1 MNYELIAC
9 KELKK
14 NLKEIMSL
22 SFYSCKDKNEAAKV
36 NDLAHE
42 CEKMVNKLESHY
54 KRPK

>member
-1 MNYELIAC
+1 MDYELIAC

-22 SFYSCKDKNEAAKV
+22 SFYSCKDKNDAAKV

-42 CEKMVNKLESHY
+42 CEKMVDKLESHY